1 MKKLIFIFL
10 MCGFVFANIGKFVI
24 VKGDV
29 EVVRDGKKIKAVSGM
44 IIENQDKINTLGV
57 AKAQIEF
64 SDKTI
69 VSLGKNTSFTINDYL
84 FAQND
89 SKIDMG
95 VNNGSFKVIS
105 GEVGKL
111 ARNNF
116 KFQANTATIGIRG
129 TIFAGNVTAKENI
142 IACVQGGI
150 TVKQGDMIREVNAGK
165 MVEVMANKIS
175 APKAI
180 DTKKIETISSLDFAK
195 LNDDK
200 VSLDKTV
207 SNVKA
212 INELKQEK
220 ADFLQA
226 KLDYVES
233 KKDFYQA
240 KEQDKDIYEIYKKKL
255 SEDKTS
261 NALDKA
267 NSVFYYN
274 GVFRWQGTSYNNAQ
288 AKVDY
293 RVSKANFHLK
303 TGKGY
308 NGFNYYGLSN
318 INNGGGSMQKFKGT
332 DGSFLMLK
340 NNMQNVEFNHNA
352 AHYEGDLTPNPTDRW

>member
-1 MKKLIFIFL
+1 MKKLICIFL
-10 MCGFVFANIGKFVI
+10 ACGFVFANIGKFVI

-180 DTKKIETISSLDFAK
+180 DTKKIETISSLDSAK

-200 VSLDKTV
+200 VSLNKTV

-220 ADFLQA
+220 ADFIQA
-226 KLDYVES
+226 KLDYVENKKNYYQVKEHDKNDYIAH
-233 KKDFYQA
+233 KKDFF
-240 KEQDKDIYEIYKKKL
+240 
-255 SEDKTS
+255 EDKAS
-261 NALDKA
+261 NTLDKV

-274 GVFRWQGTSYNNAQ
+274 GIFRWQGTSFDNAQ

-293 RVSKANFHLK
+293 RVSKADFSLK

-308 NGFNYYGLSN
+308 SGFNYYGLSN
-318 INNGGGSMQKFKGT
+318 INNGGGNIQKFKGT

-352 AHYEGDLTPNPTDRW
+352 AHYEGDLIPNPTDRW

>member
-1 MKKLIFIFL
+1 MKKLICIFL
-10 MCGFVFANIGKFVI
+10 ACGFVFANIGKFVI

-180 DTKKIETISSLDFAK
+180 DTKKIETISSLDSAK

-200 VSLDKTV
+200 VSLNKTV

-220 ADFLQA
+220 ADFIQA
-226 KLDYVES
+226 KLDYVDS
-233 KKDFYQA
+233 KKDSYKA
-240 KEQDKDIYEIYKKKL
+240 KESDKDIYEIYKKKL
-255 SEDKTS
+255 SEDKT
-261 NALDKA
+261 NNTLDKV
-267 NSVFYYN
+267 NSVFYYSGMYKYN
-274 GVFRWQGTSYNNAQ
+274 GTSYNNAQ

-303 TGKGY
+303 TGSGY
-308 NGFNYYGLSN
+308 SGFVYSGLSN
-318 INNGGGSMQKFKGT
+318 IYDDGSMQKFKGT